1 MTSRTGYQITIK
13 GFVAV
18 DPGDLEGHAAAIDA
32 IQKAKER
39 TLRTYEVGETPDAN
53 PFFDLLDVE
62 TFEARY
68 VTRRKGGEE

>member
-1 MTSRTGYQITIK
+1 MSSRTGYQITIK

-39 TLRTYEVGETPDAN
+39 AAKTYEVGDKPDAN
-53 PFFDLLDVE
+53 PFFDRLDVE
-62 TFEARY
+62 LFEARP
-68 VTRRKGGEE
+68 VTRRKGGGE